1 MMFYIF
7 STEAKPANYR
17 KKPRWIDGFA
27 EDPFVFFTEDQKE
40 IVDSI
45 KFVNFILFIICYLYF
60 SLKTRMK
67 LLILFHSR

>member
-1 MMFYIF
+1 MLFYIF

-27 EDPFVFFTEDQKE
+27 EDPFVFFTEDQKD

-45 KFVNFILFIICYLYF
+45 KFVYFILLHLYYLYF
-60 SLKTRMK
+60 LQKS
-67 LLILFHSR
+67 

>member
-1 MMFYIF
+1 MFYIF

-45 KFVNFILFIICYLYF
+45 KFVYSILLITCYLHFYRR
-60 SLKTRMK
+60 SKRY
-67 LLILFHSR
+67 R